1 MRTIDAANVDILGS
15 DVRTCLRAGAN
26 YVSNERRKHSVSP
39 AADVLEGDVG
49 NVEACLLI
57 CVSDRIQWMA
67 DSL

>member
-1 MRTIDAANVDILGS
+1 MSDEGRKNSVGPAAN
-15 DVRTCLRAGAN
+15 
-26 YVSNERRKHSVSP
+26 
-39 AADVLEGDVG
+39 VLEGDVG